1 MKAGIELKKVYNQ
14 GNLSDINKQG
24 FIRPFHM
31 LGGFNPVYEEP
42 NNIYCNSPTW
52 AFQSHCLTTNVDLR
66 IVCKVI

>member
-1 MKAGIELKKVYNQ
+1 MKAGIELRKVYNQ

-42 NNIYCNSPTW
+42 N
-52 AFQSHCLTTNVDLR
+52 
-66 IVCKVI
+66 